1 METLSLNA
9 EVRKSE
15 DRTST
20 LRANK
25 LLPAVVYGNHQEPI
39 SLTLNYSEFLKLF
52 RKSGESHIISI
63 KVGKKSIDVLVHD
76 IQKHPVTG
84 HYTHIDFYAVTK
96 GEKLSTNIAFNFT
109 GESQAVRE
117 GAILEENIKEV
128 EVKCLPADLVDSFE
142 VDLSAL
148 KEMGDVIRISD
159 LKISDK
165 FEIQILSEEIVAT
178 ASKPA
183 KVEDLSAPV
192 SDVPVTGADEPASE
206 DKKES

>member
-1 METLSLNA
+1 MEKLTLNA
-9 EVRKSE
+9 EARKSE
-15 DRTST
+15 EKTSV

-52 RKSGESHIISI
+52 RKSGESHIISL

-76 IQKHPVTG
+76 MQKHPVTG
-84 HYTHIDFYAVTK
+84 DFTHIDFYAITK
-96 GEKLSTNIAFNFT
+96 GEKLTTKIALNFT

-117 GAILEENIKEV
+117 GAILDEHIKEV
-128 EVKCLPADLVDSFE
+128 EVKCLPADLVDNFE
-142 VDLSAL
+142 VDLSTLAV
-148 KEMGDVIRISD
+148 MGDVIRVSD

-165 FEIQILSEEIVAT
+165 FDIQTPAEEIVAA

-183 KVEDLSAPV
+183 KAEDLDAPIE
-192 SDVPVTGADEPASE
+192 DVPVTGADEPEAE
-206 DKKES
+206 EKKEA